1 MLLMLAS
8 KKTGLK
14 AIRRRGCW
22 FAVPFD
28 PNMRP
33 EFRRSIGTALTRSRR
48 VSFLLAR

>member
-8 KKTGLK
+8 KKTGLQ

-28 PNMRP
+28 PSVRP
-33 EFRRSIGTALTRSRR
+33 EFRSIGTALTRSRR